1 MSSSSPSSSP
11 AALLGL
17 GLGPEPEG
25 EAVDDEDLSAFLCA
39 MPDLELHGCLG
50 RGGMGRVYRARQLRL
65 DRFVA
70 VKLMHAEL
78 GRDPEFRER
87 FEREARALARLDHPS
102 IVRVHDFGE
111 VEGTFYLIMEY
122 VDGTNLRELI
132 LDGLEP
138 AAASRIIAQ
147 LCDALAYAHARG
159 VVHRDI
165 KPENVLINREGV
177 VKVADFGLAKL
188 QKVEA
193 RTRTHR
199 VVGTPQYM
207 APEQLRDPSSVDHR
221 ADVFAIGVVFYEM
234 LTGQLPVGRFP
245 APSELGYGDPD
256 LDAVVLRALESNRER
271 RYQAASEIQA
281 ALETQAAVV
290 TLKRPRG
297 QARLLAWAGGL
308 GLAGV
313 AAVAGLSYGQGDTRD
328 PSPPVEPAETRSAL
342 AEASTP
348 EPGPL
353 AANRWPA
360 VELAALGDD
369 VGAVVGVDWTELRQA
384 PALAHLDAMMGADP
398 AWARCREDVV
408 AKTHKVL
415 LVFGGEGNFEEVVVH
430 GDWDPAGLE
439 PCLRMMASRVDDG
452 GDGVSIARS
461 SLGAHTKYT
470 VARADAEPDTLV
482 VGREGQRILVRFGE
496 SIDAESIGRRLARRG
511 GNDIARSVAPTTDL
525 DAPLWVLSDPFPSAW
540 HPSLLGVSGHV
551 DVWDSLEAHA
561 VVRFSTAE
569 EALRA
574 SKVVDGYAA
583 VAANMST
590 EVDVT
595 VKTELE
601 GNTLTVHG
609 SMPIPKDLGN
619 GNVTVDSAA
628 RGGSLG
634 FSIDL
639 RSTGPGAER

>member
-1 MSSSSPSSSP
+1 MPSPSSSSSP

-25 EAVDDEDLSAFLCA
+25 DVVDDEGLSAFLCA
-39 MPDLELHGCLG
+39 VPDLELHGCLG

-65 DRFVA
+65 DRLVA
-70 VKLMHAEL
+70 VKIMHAEL
-78 GRDPEFRER
+78 GRDPEFRDR
-87 FEREARALARLDHPS
+87 FEREAKALARLDHPS

-111 VEGTFYLIMEY
+111 VDGTFYLIMEH
-122 VDGTNLRELI
+122 VDGTDLRELI

-138 AAASRIIAQ
+138 AAASRIVAQ
-147 LCDALAYAHARG
+147 LCDALAYAHAHG

-165 KPENVLINREGV
+165 KPENVLINRDGV

-188 QKVEA
+188 QKVEM

-245 APSELGYGDPD
+245 APSELGHGDAR

-281 ALETQAAVV
+281 ALETQEGAEVV
-290 TLKRPRG
+290 ASAGRRRRG
-297 QARLLAWAGGL
+297 RMLAWAGGL
-308 GLAGV
+308 GIAGV
-313 AAVAGLSYGQGDTRD
+313 AAVVGLSFGQSDAPRD
-328 PSPPVEPAETRSAL
+328 VPAEEAAPFVEPPVSSRVVAGPPAV
-342 AEASTP
+342 
-348 EPGPL
+348 
-353 AANRWPA
+353 NRWPA

-369 VGAVVGVDWTELRQA
+369 VGAVVGIDWTELQQA
-384 PALAHLDAMMGADP
+384 PALADLAAAMDTDP
-398 AWARCREDVV
+398 TWVRCRQDVV
-408 AKTHKVL
+408 AKTYKVL
-415 LVFGGEGNFEEVVVH
+415 LVFGSAGNFEEVLVH

-439 PCLRMMASRVDDG
+439 PCLRMMAAQIDEA
-452 GDGVSIARS
+452 GDGASIARAP
-461 SLGAHTKYT
+461 LGSHTKYT
-470 VARADAEPDTLV
+470 VARADAEPNTLV
-482 VGREGQRILVRFGE
+482 VGRDAQRILIRFGE
-496 SIDAESIGRRLARRG
+496 SVDARSIDARLAQRG
-511 GNDIARSVAPTTDL
+511 GRDVTTSVASTTDL

-540 HPSLLGVSGHV
+540 HPSLLAVSGHV
-551 DVWDSLEAHA
+551 DVWDSIEAHA
-561 VVRFSTAE
+561 VVRFGTEA

-590 EVDVT
+590 NLDVT
-595 VKTELE
+595 VNTELE
-601 GNTLTVHG
+601 GKTLRVRG
-609 SMPIPKDLGN
+609 SMPIPQDLGE
-619 GNVTVDSAA
+619 GNITVDSTAK
-628 RGGSLG
+628 GGSLG
-634 FSIDL
+634 LSIDL
-639 RSTGPGAER
+639 RNPAGN